1 MWAWLILIRFKKQ
14 DFSAQ
19 HPVFIILPHHN
30 RSTKLEN
37 MVNIDL
43 PAPIFW
49 QVMHSFYTRISFH
62 LILIV
67 NKKIWVAKCQLL
79 SYSIHFTLVWLQKK
93 SYKKNVNKSYIVAY
107 LVQQKFLWQ
116 TYLSFEE
123 IFDIPFSFL
132 HFILHFHNTSLHV
145 FTTTRFS

>member
-19 HPVFIILPHHN
+19 HPVLIILPHHN